1 MDNLYASPI
10 FAIDI
15 RHNFAKNKNITIV
28 SPDVGGVS
36 RARELAEKIDVDL
49 AVVDKRRSAPGE
61 INSMTIIGDVS
72 DKTCILV
79 DDICDTAGTL
89 IKSAELLMEKGAKE
103 VHAYITH
110 GVLSGE
116 AIERISNSNLSSMV
130 ITDTIEPTEIVSRC
144 RKIRIITAAPLLAHA
159 MLNISNESS
168 VSSLFSEE
176 SLKPIYEG
184 LYSN

>member
-1 MDNLYASPI
+1 M
-10 FAIDI
+10 
-15 RHNFAKNKNITIV
+15 
-28 SPDVGGVS
+28 
-36 RARELAEKIDVDL
+36 
-49 AVVDKRRSAPGE
+49 
-61 INSMTIIGDVS
+61 
-72 DKTCILV
+72 
-79 DDICDTAGTL
+79 
-89 IKSAELLMEKGAKE
+89 IKSAELLIEKGAKE

-110 GVLSGE
+110 GVLSE

-130 ITDTIEPTEIVSRC
+130 ITDTIEPTEVVTKC
-144 RKIRIITAAPLLAHA
+144 AKIRIITAAPLLAHA